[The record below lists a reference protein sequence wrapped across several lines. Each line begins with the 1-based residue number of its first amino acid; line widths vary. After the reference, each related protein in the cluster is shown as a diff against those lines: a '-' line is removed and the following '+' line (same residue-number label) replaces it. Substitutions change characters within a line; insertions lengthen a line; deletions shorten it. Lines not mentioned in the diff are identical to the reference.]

1 MILATT
7 YENDLGK
14 ANLEDLLNEFF
25 DIPYNL
31 RNRVTKKPG
40 PRIFMHYLLYDDL
53 NEIDL
58 SKSKIEKEDLEKIFS
73 KSVFKDQ
80 SLDILFEDSEK
91 NDVAIDIL
99 FEISFPQTATN
110 SDKSR
115 RVGSYLSKSINQ
127 HGRDRLQGSVSSLFS
142 LVDFNKL
149 SNHLE
154 KVISK
159 KIYLTHYIDVL
170 FKVVNED
177 YDYRRFSNCCKS
189 YGEKLAFC
197 VLCSLIDESK
207 RYFYFADVF
216 NEVEMQTGEMA
227 AGAFYSI
234 GVLVYIDRDG
244 IYDYFG
250 DISRSGDINYYINSI
265 INNNPYS
272 NPNDLMDN
280 ESSLICINKT
290 FRLVDIEYKEKSKDK
305 NIEYYA
311 QHLDDFYNIN
321 KKYAYYSFI
330 SEDGEWFIKTSADKI
345 RISVGHLGRIFF
357 NSDGKFGFKVWGHC
371 FDLKG
376 NLKYIKPLIISRK
389 NIIST
394 ETVKIGEGISRHY
407 KYEK

>member
-1 MILATT
+1 MILAKT

-14 ANLEDLLNEFF
+14 ANLEDLLNDFF
-25 DIPYNL
+25 DIPNNL

-58 SKSKIEKEDLEKIFS
+58 SKEKKEKEDLEKIFS
-73 KSVFKDQ
+73 KSVFKDH
-80 SLDILFEDSEK
+80 SLDFLFENSDK

-115 RVGSYLSKSINQ
+115 RVGAYLSKSINQ
-127 HGRDRLQGSVSSLFS
+127 HGRDKLQGSVSSLFN

-154 KVISK
+154 KVMSK
-159 KIYLTHYIDVL
+159 KMYLNHYIDIL

-177 YDYRRFSNCCKS
+177 YEYRRFSDCCKS
-189 YGEKLAFC
+189 YGDKLAFC

-216 NEVEMQTGEMA
+216 DVEMQTGERA
-227 AGAFYSI
+227 AGGFYSI
-234 GVLVYIDRDG
+234 GVLVYIDSDG

-250 DISRSGDINYYINSI
+250 DISRSGDINFYINSI
-265 INNNPYS
+265 INNNPHS
-272 NPNDLMDN
+272 NSNDLMAN
-280 ESSLICINKT
+280 ESSLICINKI
-290 FRLVDIEYKEKSKDK
+290 FKLVDIEYKEKGKDK
-305 NIEYYA
+305 NLEYYV
-311 QHLDDFYNIN
+311 QHPDDFYSIN

-330 SEDGEWFIKTSADKI
+330 SDDGEWFIKTSADKI

-357 NSDGKFGFKVWGHC
+357 NSDGKFGFKVWGYC

-376 NLKYIKPLIISRK
+376 NSKYIKPLIISRK
-389 NIIST
+389 NIISIET
-394 ETVKIGEGISRHY
+394 EKIEGGISRHY
-407 KYEK
+407 KYEN